1 MSDLNRR
8 DFVRMIA
15 ATTIGVTIAGCS
27 SGSTTETESDGGDAT
42 DGGDGGSGEEWQST
56 STVEMT
62 DGLVYAPER
71 IEVETG
77 TTVTWENTGNIGHT
91 VTAYDDSIPEG
102 ASYFASGGFDSQDA
116 AVDGYESDTEGNV
129 EAGESYEHT
138 FETAGTYEYYCIPH
152 EMNGM
157 VGFVKVV

>member
-1 MSDLNRR
+1 MA
-8 DFVRMIA
+8 A

-27 SGSTTETESDGGDAT
+27 SGSNTETEN
-42 DGGDGGSGEEWQST
+42 DGGDGDDSTDGDDSSGEEWQST

-62 DGLVYAPER
+62 DELVYAPKR
-71 IEVETG
+71 IEVDAG

-116 AVDGYESDTEGNV
+116 AVDGYESDTEGNL
-129 EAGESYEHT
+129 EAGESYEYT
-138 FETAGTYEYYCIPH
+138 FETTGTYEYYCIPH